1 MEEAALVALS
11 LASAET
17 APTDI
22 ANDEPSQAEKRDP
35 APELSKTMDG
45 AGRKTDE
52 IGIPL
57 DSDEDAALK
66 LLSAIKLQENLP
78 ATSLSRESNLRVA
91 QQRRSSGANCK
102 GGGPS
107 STLLHFAARAPRRAD
122 CGLWR
127 QGAVP

>member
-22 ANDEPSQAEKRDP
+22 ANDEPPQAEKTDP

-45 AGRKTDE
+45 AGTKTGE

-66 LLSAIKLQENLP
+66 LLS
-78 ATSLSRESNLRVA
+78 S
-91 QQRRSSGANCK
+91 
-102 GGGPS
+102 
-107 STLLHFAARAPRRAD
+107 D
-122 CGLWR
+122 
-127 QGAVP
+127 